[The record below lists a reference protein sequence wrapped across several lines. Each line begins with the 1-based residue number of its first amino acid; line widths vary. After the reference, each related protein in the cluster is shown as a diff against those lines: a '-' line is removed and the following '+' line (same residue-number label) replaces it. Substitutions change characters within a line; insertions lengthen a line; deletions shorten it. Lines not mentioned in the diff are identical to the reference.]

1 MGRLV
6 EGWRVRAVRVIV
18 MLPRGG
24 RNGRRNTDLFKL
36 RALEERTTL
45 DLKCVGNLCLRV
57 CCLGDPLSRLSV
69 CASALILS
77 RYTIHNL
84 YTSPI
89 KKGQCKYRIVSVS
102 AEPLIHYVNR
112 MCHVSDKADK
122 AVFLPRPRSSCPVG
136 RDVAAC
142 APLLGRASGS
152 AGRITVAVAHFPR
165 ASPAAPVQQA

>member
-1 MGRLV
+1 
-6 EGWRVRAVRVIV
+6 

-112 MCHVSDKADK
+112 MCHVSSTHEQ
-122 AVFLPRPRSSCPVG
+122 LSSHFVVSCHIC
-136 RDVAAC
+136 RNY
-142 APLLGRASGS
+142 PLWIPTYRNATW
-152 AGRITVAVAHFPR
+152 AIP
-165 ASPAAPVQQA
+165 